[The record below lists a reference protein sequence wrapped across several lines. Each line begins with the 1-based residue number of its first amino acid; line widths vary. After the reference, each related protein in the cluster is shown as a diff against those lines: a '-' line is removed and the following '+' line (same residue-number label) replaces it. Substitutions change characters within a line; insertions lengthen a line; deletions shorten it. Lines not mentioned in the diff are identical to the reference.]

1 MVHCKK
7 VHEPQ
12 TEPSSPHGYVSA
24 SGAFVPRPDSARFA
38 LEQGI
43 LMYRTV
49 LAGILGLVCAQVQA
63 AEVKVITTGAMKA
76 VVLELVPQF
85 EKETGHKAVVD
96 NDTAG
101 GVTRRGEGG
110 EAFDLVVNTPGALN
124 DLAAKG
130 KVVGSTRAIVARV
143 GIGVVV
149 KEGAPTPDIGS
160 VDAFKR
166 ALLAAKSVA
175 YIDPASGGSSGIYL
189 AGLFDKL
196 GIAAEIKPKAKLKQ
210 GGYVAELIA
219 SGEAELGLHQI
230 SEILPVKGVKLVGP
244 LPAEIQNYTTYAAAV
259 VTDAK
264 QPEAARALIKLLS
277 GPAADSVLKTRGME
291 RPPA

>member
-1 MVHCKK
+1 MNRWI
-7 VHEPQ
+7 
-12 TEPSSPHGYVSA
+12 A
-24 SGAFVPRPDSARFA
+24 A
-38 LEQGI
+38 LLI
-43 LMYRTV
+43 
-49 LAGILGLVCAQVQA
+49 ALGPAMAHA
-63 AEVKVITTGAMKA
+63 AEVKVLTTGAMKA

-85 EKETGHKAVVD
+85 EKETGHKVVVD

-101 GVTRRGEGG
+101 GVARRVEGG
-110 EAFDLVVNTPGALN
+110 EAVDVVVNTPGGLN

-130 KVVGSTRAIVARV
+130 KIVGNSRANVARV

-149 KEGAPTPDIGS
+149 KDGAPVPDISS

-166 ALLAAKSVA
+166 TLLAAKSVA
-175 YIDPASGGSSGIYL
+175 YIDPAAGGSSGIYL
-189 AGLFDKL
+189 ANLFEKL

-219 SGEAELGLHQI
+219 NGEAELGLHQI

-244 LPAEIQNYTTYAAAV
+244 LPAEIQNYTIYAAAV
-259 VTDAK
+259 GANAK
-264 QPEAARALIKLLS
+264 QPDAAQALIKLLT
-277 GPAADSVLKTRGME
+277 GPAADSVLKARGME

>member
-1 MVHCKK
+1 
-7 VHEPQ
+7 
-12 TEPSSPHGYVSA
+12 
-24 SGAFVPRPDSARFA
+24 
-38 LEQGI
+38 
-43 LMYRTV
+43 MYRAV
-49 LAGILGLVCAQVQA
+49 IACVFGLICTSAQA
-63 AEVKVITTGAMKA
+63 AELRILTTGAMKA
-76 VVLELVPQF
+76 VVLELVPLF
-85 EKETGHKAVVD
+85 EKETGHKVVVD

-101 GVTRRGEGG
+101 GVSRRIDAG
-110 EAFDLVVNTPGALN
+110 EAFDAVVNTPAGLSALES
-124 DLAAKG
+124 KG
-130 KVVGSTRAIVARV
+130 KVVGGSRANVARV
-143 GIGVVV
+143 GVGVVV
-149 KEGAPTPDIGS
+149 KEGAPAPDLS
-160 VDAFKR
+160 TVDAFKR

-219 SGEAELGLHQI
+219 SSEAELGLHQI

-244 LPAEIQNYTTYAAAV
+244 LPAEIQNYTIYAAAV

-264 QPEAARALIKLLS
+264 QPEAARALIKLLT
-277 GPAADSVLKTRGME
+277 GPAADSVLKARGME